1 VKNTMGKLKNP
12 QEPETTTEK
21 EADKKTYTPE
31 EMQKAYR
38 DGFNDGFSKA
48 DELYS
53 EDEEPE
59 E

>member
-1 VKNTMGKLKNP
+1 MDRSKINKNP
-12 QEPETTTEK
+12 EPEAAPEK
-21 EADKKTYTPE
+21 ETTKKTYTPE
-31 EMQKAYR
+31 ELQKAYR